1 MLCHASGF
9 TPFIDQS
16 NFVLKWPQKKV
27 SQHSSMD
34 WTLPFWQ
41 KFSENTAHGGSDL
54 HQKKETR
61 RLSCRRSVAKKLF
74 LILRA
79 HIIQDNYFPRQRQ
92 SCHDLHPDRRVT
104 SDDIFIVVFV
114 NDPYINRQVPCIRK
128 AIDWPRVDDRP
139 RGEGKPCN
147 VLVFHTFVGNSVRAS
162 VRQIAACH
170 TLGFY

>member
-1 MLCHASGF
+1 MENQSVTQHWTGAYDAMLCHASGF

-114 NDPYINRQVPCIRK
+114 NDP
-128 AIDWPRVDDRP
+128 
-139 RGEGKPCN
+139 E
-147 VLVFHTFVGNSVRAS
+147 LLLFNSVYKETGS
-162 VRQIAACH
+162 H
-170 TLGFY
+170 